1 MEIYFDNA
9 ATTKVPDKVAQAML
23 HMLTTN
29 FGNPSSL
36 HQKGFEAE
44 KAIETS
50 RQNLAQALKV
60 NKKEIYFTSGGTE
73 ANNIAISGVAVA
85 NKRSGRHILVSSI
98 EHPSVKE
105 TVRYLETLGY
115 EVETIPTDSMG
126 YIQIET
132 LEQLI
137 RQDTLMVSIM
147 YVNNEIGTIQD
158 MSTIGKLI
166 KAINPKT
173 LFHVDA
179 IQAFGKYILT
189 PTKDQIDLLTLS
201 GHKIHGPKGI
211 GAIYIK
217 EGTKI
222 TPLFY
227 GGRQENGIR
236 SGTENVPG
244 IIGLGVATE
253 EAYDQLQ
260 DNRNHI
266 EGIKKYMIAR
276 LRQDVPDITFNGDIE
291 KGAYHLLNIGVLGVK
306 SEVLLHALEEL
317 EIYVSTGSACSSKKK
332 NHSITLSAL
341 NLTHEEK
348 DNAIRLSFSKY
359 NTQEEVDQ
367 FIEQLNRLLPILRRF
382 KRK

>member
-9 ATTKVPDKVAQAML
+9 ATTRVTDQVAQAML
-23 HMLTTN
+23 HMLTHN
-29 FGNPSSL
+29 YGNPSSL

-44 KAIETS
+44 KAIENS
-50 RQNLAQALKV
+50 RQIIAQVLKV
-60 NKKEIYFTSGGTE
+60 SKKEIYFTSGGTE
-73 ANNIAISGVAVA
+73 ANNIAIIGMAAA
-85 NKRSGRHILVSSI
+85 NKRGGKHILISSI

-105 TVRYLETLGY
+105 TVRHLETLDY
-115 EVETIPTDSMG
+115 EVESIPTDGKG
-126 YIQIET
+126 YVQIEA

-137 RQDTLMVSIM
+137 RQDTAMVSVM

-158 MSTIGKLI
+158 MTTIGKLI
-166 KAINPKT
+166 KKLNPKT

-179 IQAFGKYILT
+179 IQAFGKYNLNPIKDQMDILT
-189 PTKDQIDLLTLS
+189 IS
-201 GHKIHGPKGI
+201 GHKIHGPKGV

-222 TPLFY
+222 APLFY

-244 IIGLGVATE
+244 IIGLGLATE
-253 EAYDQLQ
+253 EAYHQLE
-260 DNRNHI
+260 DHKVHI
-266 EGIKKYMIAR
+266 ESIKKYMITR
-276 LRQDVPDITFNGDIE
+276 LKKDVPDITFNGDIE
-291 KGAYHLLNIGVLGVK
+291 KGAYHILNIGVTGVK

-341 NLTHEEK
+341 NLSHDEK
-348 DNAIRLSFSKY
+348 DTAIRLSFSKY
-359 NTQEEVDQ
+359 NTREEVDQ
-367 FIEQLNRLLPILRRF
+367 FIEQLNKLLPILRRF

>member
-9 ATTKVPDKVAQAML
+9 ATTKVSDKVVEAML
-23 HMLTTN
+23 KMLTKD

-36 HQKGFEAE
+36 HQKGFVAE
-44 KAIETS
+44 KAIENS
-50 RQNLAQALKV
+50 RQMIAQVLKV

-73 ANNIAISGVAVA
+73 ANNIAISGVTAG
-85 NKRSGRHILVSSI
+85 NTRGGKHILVSSI

-105 TVRYLETLGY
+105 TVRHLETIGY
-115 EVETIPTDSMG
+115 EVESIPTDSMG
-126 YIQIET
+126 YVQIEV
-132 LEQLI
+132 LNQLI
-137 RQDTLMVSIM
+137 RQDTLLVSIM

-158 MSTIGKLI
+158 MLTIGKLI
-166 KAINPKT
+166 KSLNPKT

-189 PTKDQIDLLTLS
+189 PTKDQIDLLTIS
-201 GHKIHGPKGI
+201 GHKLHGPKGI

-217 EGTKI
+217 DGTKI
-222 TPLFY
+222 APLFH

-244 IIGLGVATE
+244 IIGFGMATE
-253 EAYDQLQ
+253 EAYNQLQ
-260 DNRNHI
+260 DNRTHI
-266 EGIKKYMIAR
+266 EGIKEHMIKR
-276 LRQDVPDITFNGDIE
+276 LMNDVPDITFNGDRE
-291 KGAYHLLNIGVLGVK
+291 LGAYHILNIGVSGVK

-341 NLTHEEK
+341 NLTHDEK
-348 DNAIRLSFSKY
+348 DNAIRMSFSKY
-359 NTQEEVDQ
+359 NTLEEVNL
-367 FIEQLNRLLPILRRF
+367 FIEHLNRLLPILRRF

>member
-266 EGIKKYMIAR
+266 EGLKKYMIAR

-291 KGAYHLLNIGVLGVK
+291 KGAYHILNIGVLGVK

>member
-9 ATTKVPDKVAQAML
+9 ATTKVSEKVAQAML
-23 HMLTTN
+23 HMLTHN
-29 FGNPSSL
+29 YGNPSSL

-44 KAIETS
+44 KAIENS
-50 RQNLAQALKV
+50 RQIIAQTLKV

-73 ANNIAISGVAVA
+73 ANNIAITGVTTS
-85 NKRSGRHILVSSI
+85 NKRGGKHILVSAI

-105 TVRYLETLGY
+105 TVRHLETIGY
-115 EVETIPTDSMG
+115 EVESIPTDGMG
-126 YIQIET
+126 YIQIEA

-137 RQDTLMVSIM
+137 RQDTLLVSIM

-158 MSTIGKLI
+158 MATIGKLI
-166 KAINPKT
+166 KTINPKT

-189 PTKDQIDLLTLS
+189 PGKDQIDIMTIS
-201 GHKIHGPKGI
+201 GHKLHGPKGI

-217 EGTKI
+217 DGTKVA
-222 TPLFY
+222 PLFH
-227 GGRQENGIR
+227 GGRQESGIR
-236 SGTENVPG
+236 SGTENVSG
-244 IIGLGVATE
+244 IIGFGMATE
-253 EAYDQLQ
+253 EAYHQLQ
-260 DNRNHI
+260 DHRTHI
-266 EGIKKYMIAR
+266 EGIKEHMIMR
-276 LRQDVPDITFNGDIE
+276 LTNDVPDITFNGDIE
-291 KGAYHLLNIGVLGVK
+291 KGAYHILNMGVSGVK

-341 NLTHEEK
+341 NLTHDEK
-348 DNAIRLSFSKY
+348 DNAIRMSFSKY
-359 NTQEEVDQ
+359 NTLDEVDQ
-367 FIEQLNRLLPILRRF
+367 FIEQLNKLLPILRRF

>member
-9 ATTKVPDKVAQAML
+9 ATTKVSEKVAQAML
-23 HMLTTN
+23 HMLTHN
-29 FGNPSSL
+29 YGNPSSL

-44 KAIETS
+44 KAIENS
-50 RQNLAQALKV
+50 RQIIAQALKV

-73 ANNIAISGVAVA
+73 ANNIAITGVTTS
-85 NKRSGRHILVSSI
+85 NKRGGKHILVSAI

-105 TVRYLETLGY
+105 TVRHLETIGY
-115 EVETIPTDSMG
+115 EVESIPTDGMG
-126 YIQIET
+126 YIQIEA

-137 RQDTLMVSIM
+137 RQDTLLVSIM

-158 MSTIGKLI
+158 MATIGKLI
-166 KAINPKT
+166 KSINPKT

-189 PTKDQIDLLTLS
+189 PGKDQIDLLTMS
-201 GHKIHGPKGI
+201 GHKLHGPKGI

-217 EGTKI
+217 DGTKVA
-222 TPLFY
+222 PLLH
-227 GGRQENGIR
+227 GGRQESGIR
-236 SGTENVPG
+236 SGTENVSG
-244 IIGLGVATE
+244 IIGFGMATE
-253 EAYDQLQ
+253 EAYHQLQ
-260 DNRNHI
+260 DHRTHI
-266 EGIKKYMIAR
+266 EGIKEHMITR
-276 LRQDVPDITFNGDIE
+276 LTNDVPDITFNGDID
-291 KGAYHLLNIGVLGVK
+291 KGAYHILNMGVSGVK

-341 NLTHEEK
+341 NLTHDEK
-348 DNAIRLSFSKY
+348 DNAIRMSFSKY
-359 NTQEEVDQ
+359 NTLDEVDQ
-367 FIEQLNRLLPILRRF
+367 FIEQLNKLLPILRRF

>member
-44 KAIETS
+44 KAIENS
-50 RQNLAQALKV
+50 RQTLAQALKV

-85 NKRSGRHILVSSI
+85 NKRGGRHIVVSSI

-158 MSTIGKLI
+158 MATIGKRI
-166 KAINPKT
+166 KEINPKT

-189 PTKDQIDLLTLS
+189 PTKDHIDLLTLS
-201 GHKIHGPKGI
+201 GHKIHGPKGV

-276 LRQDVPDITFNGDIE
+276 LRKDVPDITFNGDIE
-291 KGAYHLLNIGVLGVK
+291 KGAYHILNIGILGVK